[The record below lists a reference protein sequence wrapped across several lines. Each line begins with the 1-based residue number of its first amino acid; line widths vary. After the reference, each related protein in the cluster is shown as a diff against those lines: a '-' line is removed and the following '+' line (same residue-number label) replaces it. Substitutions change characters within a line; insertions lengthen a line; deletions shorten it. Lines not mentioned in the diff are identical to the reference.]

1 MKSGMIFGLVSSLI
15 LHALVLMFFLF
26 SFYTQEKSSGVD
38 FKQGVEFTSIMMV
51 SELPIGELKEVSID
65 QKKSNSQDKNK
76 KQMVSEL
83 PIGELKE
90 VSIDQKKSNSQDKN
104 KKQDEKMSLNSQDKN
119 AVLKAQKKIEKQD
132 ENQAQKEIA
141 NASENSKFKNE
152 SLSAPLQSNE
162 DKTQT
167 IVSGNAKE
175 QIKSYQAL
183 LMAHLAKF
191 KKYPQEA
198 IMQKQE
204 GVVRI
209 RVSIDESGNVLSKEL
224 KKSCP
229 YAVLNDEVLS
239 LFKRASPLPKPPKEM
254 LKDGEKISFVMPIDY
269 NIKDYL
275 GKK

>member
-1 MKSGMIFGLVSSLI
+1 MKSSVIFGFVLSLI
-15 LHALVLMFFLF
+15 LHTLVLMFFLF

-38 FKQGVEFTSIMMV
+38 FKQGAEFTSIMMV
-51 SELPIGELKEVSID
+51 SEF
-65 QKKSNSQDKNK
+65 
-76 KQMVSEL
+76 

-104 KKQDEKMSLNSQDKN
+104 KKQDERISFNSQDKN
-119 AVLKAQKKIEKQD
+119 AVLKVQKKIEKQD

-175 QIKSYQAL
+175 QVKSYQAL
-183 LMAHLAKF
+183 LMAHLTKF

-224 KKSCP
+224 KKI
-229 YAVLNDEVLS
+229 L
-239 LFKRASPLPKPPKEM
+239 PLC
-254 LKDGEKISFVMPIDY
+254 SAQ
-269 NIKDYL
+269 
-275 GKK
+275 

>member
-1 MKSGMIFGLVSSLI
+1 MKSSVIFGFVLSLI

-38 FKQGVEFTSIMMV
+38 FKQGAEFTSIMMV

-76 KQMVSEL
+76 KQ
-83 PIGELKE
+83 
-90 VSIDQKKSNSQDKN
+90 
-104 KKQDEKMSLNSQDKN
+104 DEKINLDSQDKN
-119 AVLKAQKKIEKQD
+119 AVLKVQKKIKKQD
-132 ENQAQKEIA
+132 KNQAQKEVA

-175 QIKSYQAL
+175 QVKSYQAL
-183 LMAHLAKF
+183 LMAHLTKF

-229 YAVLNDEVLS
+229 YAALNDEVLS

-254 LKDGEKISFVMPIDY
+254 LKNGNKISFVMPIDY

>member
-1 MKSGMIFGLVSSLI
+1 MKSSVIFGFVLSLI
-15 LHALVLMFFLF
+15 LHTLVLMFFLF

-38 FKQGVEFTSIMMV
+38 FKQGAEFTSIMMV
-51 SELPIGELKEVSID
+51 SEF
-65 QKKSNSQDKNK
+65 
-76 KQMVSEL
+76 

-104 KKQDEKMSLNSQDKN
+104 KKQDERISFNSQDKN
-119 AVLKAQKKIEKQD
+119 AVLKVQKKIEKQD

-141 NASENSKFKNE
+141 NANENSKFKNE

-175 QIKSYQAL
+175 QVKSYQAL
-183 LMAHLAKF
+183 LMAHLTKF

-229 YAVLNDEVLS
+229 YAALNDEALS

-254 LKDGEKISFVMPIDY
+254 LKNGDKISFVMPIDY

>member
-1 MKSGMIFGLVSSLI
+1 MKSSVIFGFVLSLI

-38 FKQGVEFTSIMMV
+38 FKQGVEFTSIM
-51 SELPIGELKEVSID
+51 
-65 QKKSNSQDKNK
+65 
-76 KQMVSEL
+76 MVSEL

-152 SLSAPLQSNE
+152 TLSAPLQSNE

>member
-1 MKSGMIFGLVSSLI
+1 MKSSVIFGFVLSLI
-15 LHALVLMFFLF
+15 LHALVLIFFLF

-38 FKQGVEFTSIMMV
+38 FKQGLEFTSIM
-51 SELPIGELKEVSID
+51 
-65 QKKSNSQDKNK
+65 
-76 KQMVSEL
+76 MVSEL

>member
-1 MKSGMIFGLVSSLI
+1 MKSSVIFGFVLSLI
-15 LHALVLMFFLF
+15 LHTLVLMFFLF

-38 FKQGVEFTSIMMV
+38 FKQGLEFTSIMMV

-76 KQMVSEL
+76 KQ
-83 PIGELKE
+83 
-90 VSIDQKKSNSQDKN
+90 
-104 KKQDEKMSLNSQDKN
+104 DERINLNSQDKN
-119 AVLKAQKKIEKQD
+119 AVLKVQKKIEKQD

-175 QIKSYQAL
+175 QVKSYQAL
-183 LMAHLAKF
+183 LMAHLTKF

-229 YAVLNDEVLS
+229 YAALNDEALS

-254 LKDGEKISFVMPIDY
+254 LKNGDKISFVMPIDY

>member
-1 MKSGMIFGLVSSLI
+1 MKSSVIFGFVLSLI
-15 LHALVLMFFLF
+15 LHTLVLMFFLF

-38 FKQGVEFTSIMMV
+38 FKQGAEFTSIMMV
-51 SELPIGELKEVSID
+51 SEF
-65 QKKSNSQDKNK
+65 
-76 KQMVSEL
+76 

-104 KKQDEKMSLNSQDKN
+104 KKQDERISFNSQDKN
-119 AVLKAQKKIEKQD
+119 AVLKVQKKIEKQD

-152 SLSAPLQSNE
+152 LLSAPLQSNE

-175 QIKSYQAL
+175 QVKSYQAL
-183 LMAHLAKF
+183 LMAHLTKF

-229 YAVLNDEVLS
+229 YAALNDEALS

-254 LKDGEKISFVMPIDY
+254 LKNGDKISFVMPIDY

>member
-1 MKSGMIFGLVSSLI
+1 MKSSVIFGFVLSLI
-15 LHALVLMFFLF
+15 LHTLVLMFSLF

-38 FKQGVEFTSIMMV
+38 FKQGAEFTSIMMV

-76 KQMVSEL
+76 KQ
-83 PIGELKE
+83 
-90 VSIDQKKSNSQDKN
+90 
-104 KKQDEKMSLNSQDKN
+104 DERISLNSQDKN
-119 AVLKAQKKIEKQD
+119 AVLKVQKKIEKQD

-175 QIKSYQAL
+175 QVKSYQAL
-183 LMAHLAKF
+183 LMAHLTKF

-198 IMQKQE
+198 IIQKQE

-229 YAVLNDEVLS
+229 YAALNDEALS

-254 LKDGEKISFVMPIDY
+254 LKNGDKISFVMPIDY

>member
-1 MKSGMIFGLVSSLI
+1 MKSSVIFGFVLSLI
-15 LHALVLMFFLF
+15 LHTLVLMFSLF

-38 FKQGVEFTSIMMV
+38 FKQGAEFTSIMMV

-76 KQMVSEL
+76 KQ
-83 PIGELKE
+83 
-90 VSIDQKKSNSQDKN
+90 
-104 KKQDEKMSLNSQDKN
+104 DERISLNSQDKN
-119 AVLKAQKKIEKQD
+119 AVLKVQKKIEKQD

-152 SLSAPLQSNE
+152 SLSAPLQSNK

-175 QIKSYQAL
+175 QVKSYQAL
-183 LMAHLAKF
+183 LMAHLTKF

-229 YAVLNDEVLS
+229 YAALNDEALS

-254 LKDGEKISFVMPIDY
+254 LKNGD
-269 NIKDYL
+269 
-275 GKK
+275 

>member
-1 MKSGMIFGLVSSLI
+1 MKSSVIFGFVLSLI
-15 LHALVLMFFLF
+15 LHTLVLMFFLF

-38 FKQGVEFTSIMMV
+38 FKQGAEFTSIMMV
-51 SELPIGELKEVSID
+51 SEF
-65 QKKSNSQDKNK
+65 
-76 KQMVSEL
+76 

-104 KKQDEKMSLNSQDKN
+104 KKQDERISFNSQDKN
-119 AVLKAQKKIEKQD
+119 AVLKVRKKIEKQD

-175 QIKSYQAL
+175 QVKSYQAL
-183 LMAHLAKF
+183 LMAHLTKF

-229 YAVLNDEVLS
+229 YAALNDEALS

-254 LKDGEKISFVMPIDY
+254 LKNGDKISFVMPIDY

>member
-1 MKSGMIFGLVSSLI
+1 MKSSVIFGFVLSLI

-38 FKQGVEFTSIMMV
+38 FKQGLEFTSIMMV

-76 KQMVSEL
+76 KQ
-83 PIGELKE
+83 
-90 VSIDQKKSNSQDKN
+90 
-104 KKQDEKMSLNSQDKN
+104 DERINLNSQDKN
-119 AVLKAQKKIEKQD
+119 AVLKVQKKIKKQD
-132 ENQAQKEIA
+132 KNQVQKEIA
-141 NASENSKFKNE
+141 NADENSKFKNE

-175 QIKSYQAL
+175 QVKSYQAL
-183 LMAHLAKF
+183 LMAHLTKF

-254 LKDGEKISFVMPIDY
+254 LKNGNKISFVMPIDY

>member
-1 MKSGMIFGLVSSLI
+1 MKSSVIFGFVLSLI
-15 LHALVLMFFLF
+15 LHTLVLMFFLF

-76 KQMVSEL
+76 KQ
-83 PIGELKE
+83 
-90 VSIDQKKSNSQDKN
+90 
-104 KKQDEKMSLNSQDKN
+104 DERINLNSQDKN
-119 AVLKAQKKIEKQD
+119 AVLKVQKKIKKQD
-132 ENQAQKEIA
+132 ENQVQKEIA

-175 QIKSYQAL
+175 QVKSYQAL
-183 LMAHLAKF
+183 LMAHLTKF

-229 YAVLNDEVLS
+229 YAALNDEVLS

-254 LKDGEKISFVMPIDY
+254 LKNGNKISFVMPIDY

>member
-1 MKSGMIFGLVSSLI
+1 MKSGMIFGFVLSLI

-38 FKQGVEFTSIMMV
+38 FKQGLEFTSIM
-51 SELPIGELKEVSID
+51 
-65 QKKSNSQDKNK
+65 
-76 KQMVSEL
+76 MVSEL

-167 IVSGNAKE
+167 IISGNAKE

-229 YAVLNDEVLS
+229 YAALNDEALS

-254 LKDGEKISFVMPIDY
+254 LKNGDKISFVMPIDY

>member
-1 MKSGMIFGLVSSLI
+1 MKSSVIFGFVLSLI

-38 FKQGVEFTSIMMV
+38 FKQGLEFTSIMMV

-76 KQMVSEL
+76 KQ
-83 PIGELKE
+83 
-90 VSIDQKKSNSQDKN
+90 
-104 KKQDEKMSLNSQDKN
+104 DERISLNSQDEN
-119 AVLKAQKKIEKQD
+119 AVLKVQKKIEKQD
-132 ENQAQKEIA
+132 ENQAQKEVA

-152 SLSAPLQSNE
+152 SFSAPLQSNE

-175 QIKSYQAL
+175 QVKSYQAL
-183 LMAHLAKF
+183 LMAHLTKF

-229 YAVLNDEVLS
+229 YAALNDEVLS

>member
-1 MKSGMIFGLVSSLI
+1 MKSSVIFGFVLSLI
-15 LHALVLMFFLF
+15 LHTLVLMFFLF

-38 FKQGVEFTSIMMV
+38 FKQGAEFTSIMMV

-76 KQMVSEL
+76 KQ
-83 PIGELKE
+83 
-90 VSIDQKKSNSQDKN
+90 
-104 KKQDEKMSLNSQDKN
+104 DERISLNSQDKN
-119 AVLKAQKKIEKQD
+119 AVLKVQKKIEKQD

-175 QIKSYQAL
+175 QVKSYQAL
-183 LMAHLAKF
+183 LMAHLTKF

-229 YAVLNDEVLS
+229 YAALNDEALS

-254 LKDGEKISFVMPIDY
+254 LKNGDKISFVMP
-269 NIKDYL
+269 
-275 GKK
+275 

>member
-76 KQMVSEL
+76 KQ
-83 PIGELKE
+83 
-90 VSIDQKKSNSQDKN
+90 DK
-104 KKQDEKMSLNSQDKN
+104 KMSLNSQDKN

-152 SLSAPLQSNE
+152 TLSAPLQSNE

>member
-1 MKSGMIFGLVSSLI
+1 MKSSVIFGFVLSLI

-38 FKQGVEFTSIMMV
+38 FKQGVEFTSIM
-51 SELPIGELKEVSID
+51 
-65 QKKSNSQDKNK
+65 
-76 KQMVSEL
+76 MVSEL

-239 LFKRASPLPKPPKEM
+239 LFKRASPLPKPPKEI

>member
-1 MKSGMIFGLVSSLI
+1 MKSGMIFGLVSSFI

-38 FKQGVEFTSIMMV
+38 FKQGVEFTSIM
-51 SELPIGELKEVSID
+51 
-65 QKKSNSQDKNK
+65 
-76 KQMVSEL
+76 MVSEL

>member
-1 MKSGMIFGLVSSLI
+1 MKSSVIFGFVLSLI
-15 LHALVLMFFLF
+15 LHTLVLMFSLF

-38 FKQGVEFTSIMMV
+38 FKQGAEFTSIMMV

-76 KQMVSEL
+76 KQ
-83 PIGELKE
+83 
-90 VSIDQKKSNSQDKN
+90 
-104 KKQDEKMSLNSQDKN
+104 DERISFNSQDKN
-119 AVLKAQKKIEKQD
+119 AVLKVQKKIEKQD

-175 QIKSYQAL
+175 QVKSYQAL
-183 LMAHLAKF
+183 LMAHLTKF

-198 IMQKQE
+198 IIQKQE

-229 YAVLNDEVLS
+229 YAALNDEALS

-254 LKDGEKISFVMPIDY
+254 LKNGDKISFVMPIDY

>member
-38 FKQGVEFTSIMMV
+38 FKQGVKFTSIMMV
-51 SELPIGELKEVSID
+51 SEF
-65 QKKSNSQDKNK
+65 
-76 KQMVSEL
+76 

-104 KKQDEKMSLNSQDKN
+104 KKQDERISFNSQDKN
-119 AVLKAQKKIEKQD
+119 AVLKVQKKIEKQD
-132 ENQAQKEIA
+132 ENQAQKEVA

-152 SLSAPLQSNE
+152 SFSAPLQSNE

-175 QIKSYQAL
+175 QVKSYQAL
-183 LMAHLAKF
+183 LMAHLTKF

-254 LKDGEKISFVMPIDY
+254 LKNGDKISFVMPIDY

>member
-1 MKSGMIFGLVSSLI
+1 MKSSVIFGFVLSLI
-15 LHALVLMFFLF
+15 LHALVLIFFLF

-38 FKQGVEFTSIMMV
+38 FKQGLEFTSIMMV

-76 KQMVSEL
+76 KQ
-83 PIGELKE
+83 
-90 VSIDQKKSNSQDKN
+90 
-104 KKQDEKMSLNSQDKN
+104 DERINLDSQDKN
-119 AVLKAQKKIEKQD
+119 AVLKVQKKIKKQD
-132 ENQAQKEIA
+132 KNQAQKEIA

-175 QIKSYQAL
+175 QVKSYQAL
-183 LMAHLAKF
+183 LMAHLTKF
-191 KKYPQEA
+191 KKYHQEA

-229 YAVLNDEVLS
+229 YAALNNEVLS

-254 LKDGEKISFVMPIDY
+254 LKNGDKISFIMP
-269 NIKDYL
+269 
-275 GKK
+275 

>member
-1 MKSGMIFGLVSSLI
+1 MKSSVIFGFVLSLI
-15 LHALVLMFFLF
+15 LHTLVLMFSLF

-38 FKQGVEFTSIMMV
+38 FKQGAEFTSIMMV

-65 QKKSNSQDKNK
+65 QKKSNSQDKN
-76 KQMVSEL
+76 
-83 PIGELKE
+83 
-90 VSIDQKKSNSQDKN
+90 
-104 KKQDEKMSLNSQDKN
+104 
-119 AVLKAQKKIEKQD
+119 AVLKVQKKIEKQD

-152 SLSAPLQSNE
+152 SLSAPLQSNK

-175 QIKSYQAL
+175 QVKSYQAL
-183 LMAHLAKF
+183 LMAHLTKF

-198 IMQKQE
+198 IIQKQE

-229 YAVLNDEVLS
+229 YAALNDEALS

-254 LKDGEKISFVMPIDY
+254 LKNGDKISFVMPIDY

>member
-76 KQMVSEL
+76 KQ
-83 PIGELKE
+83 
-90 VSIDQKKSNSQDKN
+90 
-104 KKQDEKMSLNSQDKN
+104 DEKMSLNSQDKN
-119 AVLKAQKKIEKQD
+119 AVLKAQKKNKKQD

-152 SLSAPLQSNE
+152 TLSAPLQSNE

-175 QIKSYQAL
+175 QVKSYQAL

-198 IMQKQE
+198 ILQKQE

>member
-38 FKQGVEFTSIMMV
+38 FKQGVEFTSIM
-51 SELPIGELKEVSID
+51 
-65 QKKSNSQDKNK
+65 
-76 KQMVSEL
+76 MVSEL

-167 IVSGNAKE
+167 IVSGNVKE

-254 LKDGEKISFVMPIDY
+254 LKDGEKSVLLCLLITILKT
-269 NIKDYL
+269 I
-275 GKK
+275 

>member
-1 MKSGMIFGLVSSLI
+1 MKSGMIFGFVLSLI
-15 LHALVLMFFLF
+15 LHTLVLMFFLF

-38 FKQGVEFTSIMMV
+38 FKQGLEFTSIMMV

-76 KQMVSEL
+76 KQ
-83 PIGELKE
+83 
-90 VSIDQKKSNSQDKN
+90 
-104 KKQDEKMSLNSQDKN
+104 DERISLNSQDKN

-167 IVSGNAKE
+167 IISGNAKE

>member
-1 MKSGMIFGLVSSLI
+1 MKSSVIFGFVLSLI

-38 FKQGVEFTSIMMV
+38 FKQGLEFTSIMMV

-76 KQMVSEL
+76 KQ
-83 PIGELKE
+83 
-90 VSIDQKKSNSQDKN
+90 
-104 KKQDEKMSLNSQDKN
+104 DERISLNSQDKN
-119 AVLKAQKKIEKQD
+119 AVLKVQKKIEKQD
-132 ENQAQKEIA
+132 ENQAQKEVA
-141 NASENSKFKNE
+141 NASDNSKFKNE
-152 SLSAPLQSNE
+152 SFSAPLQSNE

-175 QIKSYQAL
+175 QVKSYQAL
-183 LMAHLAKF
+183 LMAHLTKF

-229 YAVLNDEVLS
+229 YAALNDEVLS

>member
-1 MKSGMIFGLVSSLI
+1 MKSSVIFGFVLSLI

-38 FKQGVEFTSIMMV
+38 FKQGLEFTSIMMV

-76 KQMVSEL
+76 KQ
-83 PIGELKE
+83 
-90 VSIDQKKSNSQDKN
+90 
-104 KKQDEKMSLNSQDKN
+104 DERINLDSQDKN
-119 AVLKAQKKIEKQD
+119 AVLKVQKKIKKQD
-132 ENQAQKEIA
+132 KNQAQKEIA

-175 QIKSYQAL
+175 QVKSYQAL
-183 LMAHLAKF
+183 LMAHLTKF

-198 IMQKQE
+198 IMQRQE

-254 LKDGEKISFVMPIDY
+254 LKNGNKISFVMPIDY

>member
-1 MKSGMIFGLVSSLI
+1 
-15 LHALVLMFFLF
+15 MFFLF

-38 FKQGVEFTSIMMV
+38 FKQGLEFTSIMMV

-76 KQMVSEL
+76 KQ
-83 PIGELKE
+83 
-90 VSIDQKKSNSQDKN
+90 
-104 KKQDEKMSLNSQDKN
+104 DERISLNSQDKN
-119 AVLKAQKKIEKQD
+119 AVLKVQKKIEKQD
-132 ENQAQKEIA
+132 ENQAQKEVA

-152 SLSAPLQSNE
+152 SFSAPLQSNE

-175 QIKSYQAL
+175 QVKSYQAL
-183 LMAHLAKF
+183 LMAHLTKF

-229 YAVLNDEVLS
+229 YAALNDEVLS

>member
-76 KQMVSEL
+76 KQ
-83 PIGELKE
+83 G
-90 VSIDQKKSNSQDKN
+90 
-104 KKQDEKMSLNSQDKN
+104 EKMSLNSQDKN

>member
-1 MKSGMIFGLVSSLI
+1 MKSSVIFGFVLSLI
-15 LHALVLMFFLF
+15 LHALVLIFSLF

-38 FKQGVEFTSIMMV
+38 FKQGLEFTSIM
-51 SELPIGELKEVSID
+51 
-65 QKKSNSQDKNK
+65 
-76 KQMVSEL
+76 MVSEL

-119 AVLKAQKKIEKQD
+119 AVLKVQKKIEKQD

-141 NASENSKFKNE
+141 NASENLKFKNE

-175 QIKSYQAL
+175 QVKSYQAL
-183 LMAHLAKF
+183 LMAHLTKF

-198 IMQKQE
+198 IVQKQE

-254 LKDGEKISFVMPIDY
+254 LKNGDKISFVMPIDY

>member
-38 FKQGVEFTSIMMV
+38 FKQGVEFTSIM
-51 SELPIGELKEVSID
+51 
-65 QKKSNSQDKNK
+65 
-76 KQMVSEL
+76 MVSEL

-162 DKTQT
+162 DKIQT

>member
-1 MKSGMIFGLVSSLI
+1 MKSSVIFGFVLSLI

-38 FKQGVEFTSIMMV
+38 FKQGLEFTSIM
-51 SELPIGELKEVSID
+51 
-65 QKKSNSQDKNK
+65 
-76 KQMVSEL
+76 MVSEL

-119 AVLKAQKKIEKQD
+119 AVLKTQKKIEKQD

-175 QIKSYQAL
+175 QVKSYQAL
-183 LMAHLAKF
+183 LMAHLTKF

-198 IMQKQE
+198 IVQKQE

-254 LKDGEKISFVMPIDY
+254 LKNGDKISFVMPIDY

>member
-1 MKSGMIFGLVSSLI
+1 MKSSVIFGFVLSLI
-15 LHALVLMFFLF
+15 LHTLVLMFFLF

-38 FKQGVEFTSIMMV
+38 FKQGAEFTSIMMV

-76 KQMVSEL
+76 KQ
-83 PIGELKE
+83 
-90 VSIDQKKSNSQDKN
+90 
-104 KKQDEKMSLNSQDKN
+104 DERISLNSQDKN
-119 AVLKAQKKIEKQD
+119 AVLKVQKKIEKQD

-175 QIKSYQAL
+175 QVKSYQAL

-229 YAVLNDEVLS
+229 YAALNDEVLS

-254 LKDGEKISFVMPIDY
+254 LKNGDKISFVMPIDY

>member
-1 MKSGMIFGLVSSLI
+1 MKSGMIFGFVLSLI

-76 KQMVSEL
+76 KQ
-83 PIGELKE
+83 
-90 VSIDQKKSNSQDKN
+90 
-104 KKQDEKMSLNSQDKN
+104 DEKMSLNSQDKN
-119 AVLKAQKKIEKQD
+119 AVLKAQKKIKKQD

-167 IVSGNAKE
+167 IISGNAKE

-254 LKDGEKISFVMPIDY
+254 LKDDEKISFVMPIDY

>member
-76 KQMVSEL
+76 KQ
-83 PIGELKE
+83 
-90 VSIDQKKSNSQDKN
+90 
-104 KKQDEKMSLNSQDKN
+104 DEKMSLNSQDKN

-141 NASENSKFKNE
+141 NTSENSKFKNE

-239 LFKRASPLPKPPKEM
+239 LFKRASPLPKPPKEI

>member
-1 MKSGMIFGLVSSLI
+1 MKSSVIFGFVLSLI
-15 LHALVLMFFLF
+15 LHTLVLMFSLF

-38 FKQGVEFTSIMMV
+38 FKQGAEFTSIMMV
-51 SELPIGELKEVSID
+51 SEF
-65 QKKSNSQDKNK
+65 
-76 KQMVSEL
+76 

-104 KKQDEKMSLNSQDKN
+104 KKQDERISFNSQDKN
-119 AVLKAQKKIEKQD
+119 AVLKVQKKIEKQD
-132 ENQAQKEIA
+132 KNQAQKEIA

-175 QIKSYQAL
+175 QVKSYQAL
-183 LMAHLAKF
+183 LMAHLTKF

-229 YAVLNDEVLS
+229 YAALNDEALS

-254 LKDGEKISFVMPIDY
+254 LKNGDKISFVMPIDY

>member
-38 FKQGVEFTSIMMV
+38 FKQGLEFTSIM
-51 SELPIGELKEVSID
+51 
-65 QKKSNSQDKNK
+65 
-76 KQMVSEL
+76 MVSEL

>member
-1 MKSGMIFGLVSSLI
+1 MKSSVIFGFVLSLI
-15 LHALVLMFFLF
+15 LHTLVLMFFLF

-38 FKQGVEFTSIMMV
+38 FKQGAEFTSIMMV

-76 KQMVSEL
+76 KQ
-83 PIGELKE
+83 
-90 VSIDQKKSNSQDKN
+90 
-104 KKQDEKMSLNSQDKN
+104 DERISLNSQDKN
-119 AVLKAQKKIEKQD
+119 AVLKVQKKIEKQD

-175 QIKSYQAL
+175 QVKSYQAL
-183 LMAHLAKF
+183 LMAHLTKF

-229 YAVLNDEVLS
+229 YAALNDEALS

-254 LKDGEKISFVMPIDY
+254 LKNGDKISFVMPIDY
-269 NIKDYL
+269 N
-275 GKK
+275 

>member
-1 MKSGMIFGLVSSLI
+1 MKSSVIFGFVSSLV

-38 FKQGVEFTSIMMV
+38 FKQGVEFTSIM
-51 SELPIGELKEVSID
+51 
-65 QKKSNSQDKNK
+65 
-76 KQMVSEL
+76 MVSEL

-152 SLSAPLQSNE
+152 TLSVPLQSNE

>member
-1 MKSGMIFGLVSSLI
+1 MKSSMIFGFVLSLI
-15 LHALVLMFFLF
+15 LHALVLIFFLF

-38 FKQGVEFTSIMMV
+38 FKQGLEFASIM
-51 SELPIGELKEVSID
+51 
-65 QKKSNSQDKNK
+65 
-76 KQMVSEL
+76 MVSEL